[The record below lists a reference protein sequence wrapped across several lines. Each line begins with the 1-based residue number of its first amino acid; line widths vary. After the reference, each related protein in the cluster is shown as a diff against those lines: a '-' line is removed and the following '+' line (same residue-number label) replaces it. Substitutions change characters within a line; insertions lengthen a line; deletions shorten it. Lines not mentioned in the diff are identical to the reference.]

1 MWLSDITL
9 QSIGFRVLALPIIVG
24 IQGGVVAS
32 AAVFLGDK
40 GPKYDGRLTIVPTSH
55 IDFTGTI
62 SLILFGIG
70 WAKPL
75 EIDAKKFC
83 VSGIGIGIVATIL
96 IGSISL
102 LVTAII
108 LEQLVLTALT
118 ALPFTAGLA
127 VAAFLRN
134 ASSLAIWAALLSLIP
149 IPPLTGGLLLNAFGI
164 NFSKIT
170 HWVLAAA
177 LLAVVATGTANQLL
191 DPVYS
196 VLALL
201 VLGK

>member
-70 WAKPL
+70 WAKPV

-134 ASSLAIWAALLSLIP
+134 ASSLAIWAALLSLLP

-196 VLALL
+196 VLAPL